1 MFCGNCGAR
10 LEDGAR
16 FCPECGTAVNQSEE
30 AVKAEEAPKAEAP
43 VQEAKTES
51 VKAEE
56 APKVE
61 APAQEAKPEPV
72 KAEEAPKAEASVQEA
87 KTEPVKAEEAP
98 KAEASAQEA
107 KPEPVKAEE
116 APKAEA
122 PAQEVK
128 TEPVK
133 EKKVKKG
140 GKGKLIAVL
149 VVVVLL
155 LAGAGGGFAFYM
167 SPAQQYSRA
176 MKKGDGLME
185 EKAYQQAIEAYLLAY
200 DIDDS
205 KEVKKALTKAY
216 LKYADECLDT
226 KDYETAISTYQE
238 VQELDSKNEDAT
250 AGMIK
255 AYLGAGADSFAKE
268 DYEKAKSYYDE
279 VLKLDEYNEEATG
292 GSVDCQAGLGKAALA
307 AGDTEKARDY
317 FNEVL
322 AYDYTN
328 PIACSGMAQLMAED
342 GDVTGALNY
351 LEESLWENE
360 GNEDLLAEQNY
371 LIENSYKASMTSTY
385 DDGSSYYTEYYEDSE
400 QIKHSIGYDR
410 YGNISY
416 EMEYDE
422 QGNVIS
428 SKEYEYGSLA
438 SETAYTYNSDNLVL
452 KTEFVSYVYPE
463 ETSTTENVYD
473 GNGNMTQSVSRDV
486 DGNITYSFE
495 AEYDAAGNEI
505 REVTKTPDY
514 ETGEITQES
523 VCEYT
528 YDEHNQMLQS
538 YYYVNSYTE
547 GITYEYVTNYEREYD
562 AQGNMISCKTTYPDD
577 VGYYVEETYQYD
589 ASGNIT
595 YQTYYEVNIDDY
607 GTITNSSY
615 TETTRQ
621 YYADGTESYIESY
634 TEYTGYYSSGTTRS
648 ITEYDEKGRAVSGKT
663 ISDDTNI
670 STYTY
675 TYDEHDNQ
683 IQYAVNDSNRG
694 YQEYNSTYE
703 YDAFGNVVYSN
714 NSYGTS
720 VRYTYEYKLK

>member
-72 KAEEAPKAEASVQEA
+72 KAEEAPKAEAPVQEA
-87 KTEPVKAEEAP
+87 KTESVKAEEAP
-98 KAEASAQEA
+98 KVEAPVQEA
-107 KPEPVKAEE
+107 KTEE

-279 VLKLDEYNEEATG
+279 VLKLDEYNEEATS
-292 GSVDCQAGLGKAALA
+292 GSIDCQAGLGKAALA

-328 PIACSGMAQLMAED
+328 PIACSGMARLMAED

-400 QIKHSIGYDR
+400 QIKHSIGYDK

-452 KTEFVSYVYPE
+452 KTEFVSYIYPE

-547 GITYEYVTNYEREYD
+547 GITYEYVTNCEREYD

-595 YQTYYEVNIDDY
+595 YQTYYEVNFDDY

-720 VRYTYEYKLK
+720 VRYTYEYKLR

>member
-30 AVKAEEAPKAEAP
+30 A
-43 VQEAKTES
+43 

-98 KAEASAQEA
+98 KAEAPAQEA
-107 KPEPVKAEE
+107 KTEPVKAEE
-116 APKAEA
+116 APNAEA
-122 PAQEVK
+122 PVQEAK

-140 GKGKLIAVL
+140 GKGKLIVVL
-149 VVVVLL
+149 VVIVLL

-176 MKKGDGLME
+176 MKNGDGCME

-238 VQELDSKNEDAT
+238 VQELDSKNE
-250 AGMIK
+250 

-279 VLKLDEYNEEATG
+279 VLKLDEYNEEATN
-292 GSVDCQAGLGKAALA
+292 GSIDCQAGLGKAALA

-328 PIACSGMAQLMAED
+328 PIACSGMARLMAED

-371 LIENSYKASMTSTY
+371 LIENSYKASMTLTY
-385 DDGSSYYTEYYEDSE
+385 NDGSSEYTEYYEDSD
-400 QIKHSIGYDR
+400 QIKHSIAYDK
-410 YGNISY
+410 YGNIAY

-422 QGNVIS
+422 QGNTIS
-428 SKEYEYGSLA
+428 YKGYQYGSLVN
-438 SETAYTYNSDNLVL
+438 ETTYTYNSDNLVL
-452 KTEFVSYVYPE
+452 KAEFVNYSYPE
-463 ETSTTENVYD
+463 ETSTTESVYD

-514 ETGEITQES
+514 DTGEITQES

-528 YDEHNQMLQS
+528 YDEHNQILQS

-562 AQGNMISCKTTYPDD
+562 AQGNVISCKTTYPDD
-577 VGYYVEETYQYD
+577 AGYYEEETYQYD

-595 YQTYYEVNIDDY
+595 YQTYYEVNFDDY
-607 GTITNSSY
+607 GTITNSDY

-621 YYADGTESYIESY
+621 YYADGTESYNESY
-634 TEYTGYYSSGTTRS
+634 TEYAGYGDSGSSRF
-648 ITEYDEKGRAVSGKT
+648 INEFDEKGRMVSGKS
-663 ISDDTNI
+663 IINDTDI

-720 VRYTYEYKLK
+720 VRYTYEYKLR

>member
-1 MFCGNCGAR
+1 MFCGNCGAK

-16 FCPECGTAVNQSEE
+16 FCPECGTAVNQPAE
-30 AVKAEEAPKAEAP
+30 AVKAEEA
-43 VQEAKTES
+43 
-51 VKAEE
+51 
-56 APKVE
+56 
-61 APAQEAKPEPV
+61 
-72 KAEEAPKAEASVQEA
+72 
-87 KTEPVKAEEAP
+87 KTEPAKAEEAP

-107 KPEPVKAEE
+107 K
-116 APKAEA
+116 
-122 PAQEVK
+122 

-133 EKKVKKG
+133 EKKAKKG

-279 VLKLDEYNEEATG
+279 VLKLDEYNEEATS
-292 GSVDCQAGLGKAALA
+292 GSIDCQAGLGKAALA

-385 DDGSSYYTEYYEDSE
+385 NDGSSYYTEYYEDSD
-400 QIKHSIGYDR
+400 QIKQSISYDR
-410 YGNISY
+410 YGNVSY

-428 SKEYEYGSLA
+428 SREYEYGSPA
-438 SETAYTYNSDNLVL
+438 SETVYTYNSDNLIL

-473 GNGNMTQSVSRDV
+473 GNGNITQSVSRNV
-486 DGNITYSFE
+486 DGNIIYSFE

-505 REVTKTPDY
+505 REVTKAPDY
-514 ETGEITQES
+514 DTGEITQES

-528 YDEHNQMLQS
+528 YDEHNLMLQS
-538 YYYVNSYTE
+538 YYYANSYTE
-547 GITYEYVTNYEREYD
+547 GITDEYVTNYEREYD
-562 AQGNMISCKTTYPDD
+562 AQGNMISCKTTDPDNE
-577 VGYYVEETYQYD
+577 GYFVEETYQYD

-595 YQTYYEVNIDDY
+595 CQTYYEVNIDDY
-607 GTITNSSY
+607 GTITGSSY

-634 TEYTGYYSSGTTRS
+634 TEYTGYYSSGNTRF

-683 IQYAVNDSNRG
+683 IQYAVNDYNRG

-703 YDAFGNVVYSN
+703 YDVFGNVVYY
-714 NSYGTS
+714 NSPYGTN
-720 VRYTYEYKLK
+720 VRYTYEYKLR

>member
-87 KTEPVKAEEAP
+87 KQEPAKAEEAP
-98 KAEASAQEA
+98 KAEAPAQEA
-107 KPEPVKAEE
+107 KTEE

-400 QIKHSIGYDR
+400 QIKHSIGYDK

-452 KTEFVSYVYPE
+452 KTEFVSYIYPE

-547 GITYEYVTNYEREYD
+547 GITYEYVTNCEREYD

-595 YQTYYEVNIDDY
+595 YQTYYEVNFDDY

-720 VRYTYEYKLK
+720 VRYTYEYKLR